1 MPAKT
6 AKPATRRV
14 RKSSKPAAK
23 SSGADGSANDRS
35 IAAVYTGLGHTEGRC
50 VIGKCGATVSG
61 ANHQDARYRMAEH
74 QQEAH

>member
-6 AKPATRRV
+6 ANRRV

-23 SSGADGSANDRS
+23 SSSADSSDRS

-50 VIGKCGATVSG
+50 AIGKCGATVSG
-61 ANHQDARYRMAEH
+61 ANHQDARFQMAQHRE
-74 QQEAH
+74 QAH